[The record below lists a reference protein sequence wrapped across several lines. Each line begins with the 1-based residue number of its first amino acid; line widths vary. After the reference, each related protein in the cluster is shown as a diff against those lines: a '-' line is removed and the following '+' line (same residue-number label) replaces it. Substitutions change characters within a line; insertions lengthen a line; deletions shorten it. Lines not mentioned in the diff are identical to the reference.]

1 MERVSV
7 IELKERIYCIHS
19 NKLKASLHFRGKRK
33 KKSSIKKTPF
43 PWFLSLELLQSLV
56 SAEEIFK
63 HWKNWFLDYS
73 KFSKLE
79 LKSKLIQEQNGQLC

>member
-33 KKSSIKKTPF
+33 KKKQYKENSF
-43 PWFLSLELLQSLV
+43 PMVPQSG
-56 SAEEIFK
+56 AIT
-63 HWKNWFLDYS
+63 
-73 KFSKLE
+73 
-79 LKSKLIQEQNGQLC
+79 KSGQC